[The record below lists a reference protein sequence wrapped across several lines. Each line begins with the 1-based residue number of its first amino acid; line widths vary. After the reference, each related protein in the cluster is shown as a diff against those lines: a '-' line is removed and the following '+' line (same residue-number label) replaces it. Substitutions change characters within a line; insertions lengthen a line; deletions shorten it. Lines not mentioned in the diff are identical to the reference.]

1 MQPLDPRTAFT
12 SRAVL
17 DANEPIVDKNK
28 DAHITDLAREVA
40 AEFSETT
47 YAPGIVRGLFQL
59 ADFVVLALLGIIS
72 TSMMGGAIV
81 AGMSFPVLLSVAGAI
96 MFSLFL
102 LSVDGYSILD
112 MNHLAPQIGRTIGAW
127 TMVIVLFLLIFYLSE
142 TPIDANRGW
151 LGVWF
156 ISGIATVSVMRAVE
170 SLLVRIWQQDG
181 RLERR
186 AVIVGGGDPA
196 AEIITSLET
205 QENNDIRIC
214 GIFDDRD
221 DERSPPIVAGYP
233 KLGTVDDLV
242 EFSRLCKIDMLIVT
256 IPVSAEKRVL
266 QMLHKLWILPLDI
279 HLSAHMNKMQFR
291 RRTYSYVGNLPTVP
305 VFAKP
310 IANWGG
316 LLKRVSDVVIAGIS
330 IALLSP
336 ILIGTAIAIKLDSE
350 GPIIFRQKRLGFNN
364 EEVVIFKFRSLY
376 HSQSD
381 QNAQK
386 SVTKNDSRVTKVGR
400 FIRKT
405 SIDEL
410 PQLFNVI
417 LGSLSLV
424 GPRPHVP
431 RQQTNERLFEE
442 VADGYMARHKVKPG
456 ITGWAQIHGW
466 RGEIDD
472 DEKLKQRVE
481 HDIYYIENWSLA
493 LDLYILAVTP
503 LKLFNQEG
511 AY

>member
-1 MQPLDPRTAFT
+1 MQALDPRTAFT

-17 DANEPIVDKNK
+17 DSSASTVDKNK
-28 DAHITDLAREVA
+28 EAHITDLAREVA

-47 YAPGIVRGLFQL
+47 YAPMIVRGLFQL
-59 ADFVVLALLGIIS
+59 ADFAILAILGVIS
-72 TSMMGGAIV
+72 ATVMGGAIIGGV
-81 AGMSFPVLLSVAGAI
+81 HLPIILSLAGAT
-96 MFSLFL
+96 LFIL
-102 LSVDGYSILD
+102 FMLSVDGYSVHD
-112 MNHLAPQIGRTIGAW
+112 MSSLAPQIGRIIGSW
-127 TMVIVLFLLIFYLSE
+127 TMVTVLFLLVSYLSD
-142 TPIDANRGW
+142 TPIGSNRSW
-151 LGVWF
+151 LGLWF
-156 ISGIATVSVMRAVE
+156 LAGIGSITIMRAVE
-170 SLLVRIWQQDG
+170 TYFVRTWQEDG

-186 AVIVGGGDPA
+186 AVIVGGGKPA
-196 AEIITSLET
+196 AEIITALEA

-221 DERSPPIVAGYP
+221 DDRSPAIVAGYP

-316 LLKRVSDVVIAGIS
+316 LLKRMFDVVIASMAI
-330 IALLSP
+330 LVLSP
-336 ILIGTAIAIKLDSE
+336 ILIATAVAIKLDSE

-376 HSQSD
+376 HNQSD
-381 QNAQK
+381 EKAKK

-410 PQLFNVI
+410 PQLFNVL

-424 GPRPHVP
+424 GPRPHVAQ
-431 RQQTNERLFEE
+431 QQTNDRLFEE

-472 DEKLKQRVE
+472 DEKLKQRVQ

-493 LDLYILAVTP
+493 LDLYILVATP
-503 LKLFNQEG
+503 FKLLNQDG

>member
-381 QNAQK
+381 QSAQK

>member
-1 MQPLDPRTAFT
+1 MQSLDPRTAF
-12 SRAVL
+12 SSSAVL
-17 DANEPIVDKNK
+17 SASTDETEDNSNL
-28 DAHITDLAREVA
+28 HITDLAREVA

-47 YAPGIVRGLFQL
+47 YAPVVVRGLIQL
-59 ADFVVLALLGIIS
+59 ADFLVLSLLGFGAA
-72 TSMMGGAIV
+72 MVAGGAELS
-81 AGMSFPVLLSVAGAI
+81 GFHMPLLFSLSGSLL
-96 MFSLFL
+96 FSLFT
-102 LSVDGYSILD
+102 LSVDGYSVHEMSRLS
-112 MNHLAPQIGRTIGAW
+112 QQVGKVIGAW
-127 TMVIVLFLLIFYLSE
+127 TMVIVLFLLLSYLSA
-142 TPIDANRGW
+142 TPIGTNRSW
-151 LGVWF
+151 LGLWF
-156 ISGIATVSVMRAVE
+156 FIGVVSITIIRGVE
-170 SLLVRIWQQDG
+170 SLLIRHWQEDG

-186 AVIVGGGDPA
+186 AVIVGGGKPA
-196 AEIITSLET
+196 AEIIMSLES

-221 DERSPPIVAGYP
+221 DDRSPPIVAGYP
-233 KLGTVDDLV
+233 KLGNVDDLV

-291 RRTYSYVGNLPTVP
+291 RHTYSYVGNLPTVP
-305 VFAKP
+305 VFSKP

-316 LLKRVSDVVIAGIS
+316 VLKRVFDVVVASLAIIA
-330 IALLSP
+330 LSP
-336 ILIGTAIAIKLDSE
+336 ILIGTAIAIKLDSK

-364 EEVVIFKFRSLY
+364 EKVLIYKFRSLY
-376 HSQSD
+376 HD
-381 QNAQK
+381 QADKNAKK

-400 FIRKT
+400 FIRKS

-410 PQLFNVI
+410 PQLFNV
-417 LGSLSLV
+417 LFGSLSLV
-424 GPRPHVP
+424 GPRPHVAH
-431 RQQTNERLFEE
+431 QETNNRLFEE

-466 RGEIDD
+466 RGEIDN
-472 DEKLKQRVE
+472 DEKLKQRVQ

-493 LDLYILAVTP
+493 LDLYILAATP
-503 LKLFNQEG
+503 FKIFNQDG

>member
-1 MQPLDPRTAFT
+1 MQALDPRTAFS
-12 SRAVL
+12 SRAVMNASAPSA
-17 DANEPIVDKNK
+17 DETRQTQ
-28 DAHITDLAREVA
+28 ITDLAREVA

-47 YAPGIVRGLFQL
+47 YAPGIVRGLIQFS
-59 ADFVVLALLGIIS
+59 DFITLSILGIIS
-72 TSMMGGAIV
+72 WSLMGGAIL
-81 AGMSFPVLLSVAGAI
+81 AGMEMPIVLSIAGAL
-96 MFSLFL
+96 LFML
-102 LSVDGYSILD
+102 FTLSVDGYSVHD
-112 MNHLAPQIGRTIGAW
+112 MSSLAPQIGRIIGAW
-127 TMVIVLFLLIFYLSE
+127 TMVTVLFLLISYLSE
-142 TPIDANRGW
+142 TPIVENRSW
-151 LGVWF
+151 LGLWF
-156 ISGIATVSVMRAVE
+156 VLGIAVTTMVRAIE
-170 SLLVRIWQQDG
+170 SFLIRHWQADG

-186 AVIVGGGDPA
+186 AVIVGGGTPA
-196 AEIITSLET
+196 AEIITSLEA

-221 DERSPPIVAGYP
+221 DDRSPPIVAGYP
-233 KLGTVDDLV
+233 KLGNVDDLV

-316 LLKRVSDVVIAGIS
+316 LLKRVFDIFVASLS
-330 IALLSP
+330 IILFSP
-336 ILIGTAIAIKLDSE
+336 ILIGTAIAIKLDSD

-364 EEVVIFKFRSLY
+364 EEVMIFKFRSLY
-376 HSQSD
+376 HNQSD
-381 QNAQK
+381 QTAKK
-386 SVTKNDSRVTKVGR
+386 SVTKNDSRVTRVGR
-400 FIRKT
+400 IIRKT

-410 PQLFNVI
+410 PQLFNVL
-417 LGSLSLV
+417 LGTLSLV
-424 GPRPHVP
+424 GPRPHVVA
-431 RQQTNERLFEE
+431 QQTNNRLFEE

-472 DEKLKQRVE
+472 DEKLKQRVQ

-493 LDLYILAVTP
+493 LDLYILIATP
-503 LKLFNQEG
+503 FKLFNQDG